1 MAKFYNTS
9 PDEQETIINIDYSEK
24 KVNVYSS
31 RKIQIER
38 LTTKLGQPTK
48 TFYTDK
54 KISGASWQVAFEDKK
69 NMNVI
74 FSKTVI
80 VGQF

>member
-1 MAKFYNTS
+1 MQKFYNTS